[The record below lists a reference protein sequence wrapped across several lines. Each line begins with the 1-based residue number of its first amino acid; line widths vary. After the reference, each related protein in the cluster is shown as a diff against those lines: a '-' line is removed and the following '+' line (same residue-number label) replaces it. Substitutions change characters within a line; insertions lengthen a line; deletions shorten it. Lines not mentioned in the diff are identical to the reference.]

1 MPPSS
6 IRYDDEALI
15 AEPLHNTFYVTDMV
29 DYTVINDDKTHH
41 HDNLSP
47 QTAGLLS
54 CSDEVIVP
62 HKNAA
67 CDSGQRFNSK
77 YLEEIAMVL
86 LAFRIKELWPI

>member
-41 HDNLSP
+41 HDNLKQLDCCLVQMKSLYLIKI
-47 QTAGLLS
+47 QH
-54 CSDEVIVP
+54 VIQD
-62 HKNAA
+62 NALI
-67 CDSGQRFNSK
+67 QN
-77 YLEEIAMVL
+77 I
-86 LAFRIKELWPI
+86 